1 MVRDINVENLQDLA
15 NRLRIQCIKAT
26 EASKSGY
33 DTEKLSGNFLIFI
46 RNYKIYFLYNF
57 YFKISLRFVLLTC

>member
-33 DTEKLSGNFLIFI
+33 DAEKLSGNFYILIK
-46 RNYKIYFLYNF
+46 NYKIFIF
-57 YFKISLRFVLLTC
+57 FV